1 MHVLH
6 LLSDGPEAGG
16 AELRRLQSAE
26 CEVEVID
33 LSTESVDYAVLV
45 DRIFASDK
53 VVSW

>member
-1 MHVLH
+1 MRVLH
-6 LLSDGPEAGG
+6 LLSDGPETSG
-16 AELRRLQSAE
+16 AELRKLQGAE
-26 CEVEVID
+26 CDVEVID